1 MHVSAETLLDA
12 LRSRGMRIT
21 DARIQIC
28 EEIAARHGEHLT
40 AAAIGERVDANE
52 STVYRTLEV
61 LEEAGIIEHSHMGHG
76 PAVYHLANDAD
87 HHHLVCERCGRAEA
101 LPAAAY
107 EALVAGITAETGFV
121 PSSRHFA
128 LTGLCK
134 ECKAINA

>member
-1 MHVSAETLLDA
+1 MHITADTLLNA
-12 LRSRGMRIT
+12 LRSQGMRIT

-28 EEIAARHGEHLT
+28 EEIAERHGEHLT
-40 AAAIGERVDANE
+40 ATAISETVDANE

-61 LEEAGIIEHSHMGHG
+61 LEQAGIVEHSHMGHG
-76 PAVYHLANDAD
+76 PAVYHLAEDSD

-121 PSSRHFA
+121 PTSRHFA
-128 LTGLCK
+128 LTGLCSR
-134 ECKAINA
+134 CKAENT